1 MTLQGTDNGVVVT
14 MVMPEYKYL
23 YLRTVARSHEKLLY
37 KVKAGDMVKDTLIN
51 EAIAMRTIIESTKKE
66 VVK

>member
-1 MTLQGTDNGVVVT
+1 VTLQGTDNGVVVT